1 MKRIL
6 LLLVQAMSMYGKALH
21 LLLLCI
27 VLTMMAACT
36 HCSETKDEEKAKAA
50 WQRYYEAYDAK
61 NLNRA
66 LAVID
71 SMETENF
78 IGTPK
83 ADHLRGLVYDQG
95 WQMKIAE
102 QCYKKSYQGYASDHS
117 QDWGTYADAGYRWA
131 YLRFRRGDS
140 EGAMKVTTG
149 LLQQAKGNEAFPKT
163 VKAALLMLMAE
174 IQLQLH
180 QYDEARLTGQKVYEA
195 IEQNADHGN
204 RRELDVAWA
213 CINISDIYYKTGDI
227 EGAMAWLDRCTK
239 GLALAKQGDSL
250 MMEEWKGH
258 VALKWALCQ
267 IESGHAAEAAAT
279 FAAIPRSRLME
290 PIGYREAADYLMAA
304 GRYNE
309 AADWYERID
318 STYLAT
324 DGAKMTFDI
333 IATRLSPRYLAYR
346 KAGRNADALVLADS
360 VNAAIDSAL
369 VWQKQNDAA
378 ELAVI
383 YQTHEKELALN
394 DAKSETRIHRVLL
407 AAALLVILLIGY
419 LFWRTC
425 KYNKVLL
432 EKNRRLLADIEQRE
446 QERQQTIVQLKAEPQ
461 ENLTTNQ
468 QLFCRICDLMDG
480 PDHIYTDTDMDRNRL
495 AQLLGTNEHYVT
507 DAISTCTNGKSVN
520 GFLNEYRLRYAARL
534 LATTTDAVVVI
545 AELSGF
551 SRSSFFR
558 IFSDAYGMSPSDYRR
573 VARK

>member
-1 MKRIL
+1 MKHRI
-6 LLLVQAMSMYGKALH
+6 YIF
-21 LLLLCI
+21 LLCAL
-27 VLTMMAACT
+27 LTMMAACT
-36 HCSETKDEEKAKAA
+36 HSSETKDDEKAKAA

-71 SMETENF
+71 SMETEKMVS
-78 IGTPK
+78 TPK

-102 QCYKKSYQGYASDHS
+102 QFYKKSYQGYAPDPS
-117 QDWGTYADAGYRWA
+117 QDWGTYTDTGYRWA
-131 YLRFRRGDS
+131 CLRFRRGDT
-140 EGAMKVTTG
+140 EGALNVITG
-149 LLQQAKGNEAFPKT
+149 LLQQAKENEAFPKDQET
-163 VKAALLMLMAE
+163 ALLMLMAE

-180 QYDEARLTGQKVYEA
+180 HYDEALLTGQKVYEA
-195 IEQNADHGN
+195 IEQKADNGDQ
-204 RRELDVAWA
+204 RELDMAWA
-213 CINISDIYYKTGDI
+213 CINISDIYHKTGDM
-227 EGAMAWLDRCTK
+227 EGAMAWLDRCAQA
-239 GLALAKQGDSL
+239 LALAKQEQGDSL
-250 MMEEWKGH
+250 IIEEWKGH
-258 VALKWALCQ
+258 VALKQALYLL
-267 IESGHAAEAAAT
+267 ESGHTNGAQAT
-279 FAAIPRSRLME
+279 YDAIPRSRLME
-290 PIGYREAADYLMAA
+290 PIGYKEAADYLMAA

-333 IATRLSPRYLAYR
+333 IASRLSPRYMAYR

-407 AAALLVILLIGY
+407 AAAILVILLIGY
-419 LFWRTC
+419 LFWRTR
-425 KYNKVLL
+425 KYNKVLI

-446 QERQQTIVQLKAEPQ
+446 QEEQQAIVQLKAEPK
-461 ENLTTNQ
+461 EKLTANQ

-480 PDHIYTDTDMDRNRL
+480 PDHIYTDTDLDRNRL

-507 DAISTCTNGKSVN
+507 DAISTCTDGKSVN
-520 GFLNEYRLRYAARL
+520 GFLNEYRLRYAAHL
-534 LATTTDAVVVI
+534 LATTTDAVAII

-573 VARK
+573 VARE

>member
-1 MKRIL
+1 MKHRI
-6 LLLVQAMSMYGKALH
+6 YIFI
-21 LLLLCI
+21 LCA
-27 VLTMMAACT
+27 VLTMVASCT
-36 HCSETKDEEKAKAA
+36 HSSETKDDEKAKAA

-71 SMETENF
+71 SMETEK
-78 IGTPK
+78 IVSTPK

-102 QCYKKSYQGYASDHS
+102 QFYKKSYQGYASDPS
-117 QDWGTYADAGYRWA
+117 QDWGSYTDAGYRWA
-131 YLRFRRGDS
+131 YLRFRRGDT
-140 EGAMKVTTG
+140 EGALNVVTE
-149 LLQQAKGNEAFPKT
+149 LLHQAKENEAFPKDQET
-163 VKAALLMLMAE
+163 ALLMLMAE

-180 QYDEARLTGQKVYEA
+180 HYDEALLTGQKVYEA
-195 IEQNADHGN
+195 IEQKAENGN
-204 RRELDVAWA
+204 GSELDMAWG
-213 CINISDIYYKTGDI
+213 CINISDIYYKTGDT
-227 EGAMAWLDRCTK
+227 EGAMAWLDRCAQALT
-239 GLALAKQGDSL
+239 LAKQEQGDSL
-250 MMEEWKGH
+250 IIEEWKGH
-258 VALKWALCQ
+258 VALKQALYLL
-267 IESGHAAEAAAT
+267 ESGHTNGAQAT
-279 FAAIPRSRLME
+279 YDAIPRSRLME

-304 GRYNE
+304 GRYDE

-333 IATRLSPRYLAYR
+333 IATRLSPRYMAYR

-360 VNAAIDSAL
+360 VSAAIDSAL

-378 ELAVI
+378 ELAFI

-407 AAALLVILLIGY
+407 VAAILVLLLIGY
-419 LFWRTC
+419 LFWRTRQ
-425 KYNKVLL
+425 YNKELL
-432 EKNRRLLADIEQRE
+432 EKNRRLLAEIEQRE
-446 QERQQTIVQLKAEPQ
+446 QEEQQAIVQLKAEPQ
-461 ENLTTNQ
+461 ENLTANQ
-468 QLFCRICDLMDG
+468 QLFCRICDLMENSDN
-480 PDHIYTDTDMDRNRL
+480 IYTDVDLDRNRL

-520 GFLNEYRLRYAARL
+520 AFLNEYRLRYAARL
-534 LATTTDAVVVI
+534 LATTDDSITVI

-551 SRSSFFR
+551 SRSSFYR
-558 IFSDAYGMSPSDYRR
+558 IFSDAYGMSPSDYRK

>member
-1 MKRIL
+1 MKHRI
-6 LLLVQAMSMYGKALH
+6 YIFI
-21 LLLLCI
+21 LCA
-27 VLTMMAACT
+27 VLTMVASCT
-36 HCSETKDEEKAKAA
+36 HSSETKDDEKAKAA
-50 WQRYYEAYDAK
+50 WQRYHEAYDAK

-71 SMETENF
+71 SMETEKMVS
-78 IGTPK
+78 TPK

-102 QCYKKSYQGYASDHS
+102 QFYKKSYQGYASDPS
-117 QDWGTYADAGYRWA
+117 QDWGSYTDAGYRWA
-131 YLRFRRGDS
+131 YLRFRRGDT
-140 EGAMKVTTG
+140 EGALNVVTE
-149 LLQQAKGNEAFPKT
+149 LLHQAKENEAFPKDQET
-163 VKAALLMLMAE
+163 ALLMLMAE

-180 QYDEARLTGQKVYEA
+180 QYDEALLTGQKVYEA
-195 IEQNADHGN
+195 IEQKAENGN
-204 RRELDVAWA
+204 GSELDMVWG
-213 CINISDIYYKTGDI
+213 CINISDIYYKTGDT
-227 EGAMAWLDRCTK
+227 EGAMAWLDRCAQA
-239 GLALAKQGDSL
+239 LNLAKQEQGDSL
-250 MMEEWKGH
+250 IIEEWKGH
-258 VALKWALCQ
+258 VALKLALYLL
-267 IESGHAAEAAAT
+267 ESGQTNGAQAT
-279 FAAIPRSRLME
+279 YDAIPRSRLME

-304 GRYNE
+304 GRYDE

-333 IATRLSPRYLAYR
+333 IATRLSPRYMAYR
-346 KAGRNADALVLADS
+346 KAGRNVDALVFADS
-360 VNAAIDSAL
+360 VSAAIDSAL
-369 VWQKQNDAA
+369 VWEKQNDAA

-394 DAKSETRIHRVLL
+394 EAKSETRIHRVLL
-407 AAALLVILLIGY
+407 AAAILVILLIGY
-419 LFWRTC
+419 LFWRTR
-425 KYNKVLL
+425 KYNKELL
-432 EKNRRLLADIEQRE
+432 EKNRRLLADIEQHE
-446 QERQQTIVQLKAEPQ
+446 QEEQQAIVQLKAEPK
-461 ENLTTNQ
+461 EKLTANQ

-507 DAISTCTNGKSVN
+507 DAISTCTDGKSVN

-534 LATTTDAVVVI
+534 LATTTDAVAII

>member
-1 MKRIL
+1 MKHRI
-6 LLLVQAMSMYGKALH
+6 YIFI
-21 LLLLCI
+21 LCA
-27 VLTMMAACT
+27 VLTMVASCT
-36 HCSETKDEEKAKAA
+36 HSSETKDDEKAKAA
-50 WQRYYEAYDAK
+50 WQRYHEAYDAK

-71 SMETENF
+71 SMETEK
-78 IGTPK
+78 IVSTPK

-102 QCYKKSYQGYASDHS
+102 QFYKKSYQGYASDPS
-117 QDWGTYADAGYRWA
+117 QDWGSYTDAGYRWA
-131 YLRFRRGDS
+131 YLRFRRGDT
-140 EGAMKVTTG
+140 EGALNVVTE
-149 LLQQAKGNEAFPKT
+149 LLHQAKENEAFPKDQET
-163 VKAALLMLMAE
+163 ALLMLMAE

-180 QYDEARLTGQKVYEA
+180 QYDEALLTGQKVYEA
-195 IEQNADHGN
+195 IEQKAENGN
-204 RRELDVAWA
+204 GSELDMAWA
-213 CINISDIYYKTGDI
+213 CINISDIHHQTGDT
-227 EGAMAWLDRCTK
+227 EGAMAWLDRCAQALT
-239 GLALAKQGDSL
+239 LAKQKQGDSL
-250 MMEEWKGH
+250 MIEEWKGH
-258 VALKWALCQ
+258 VALKQALYLL
-267 IESGHAAEAAAT
+267 ESGHANGAQAT
-279 FAAIPRSRLME
+279 YDAIPRSRLME

-304 GRYNE
+304 GRYDE

-333 IATRLSPRYLAYR
+333 IATRLSPRYMAYR
-346 KAGRNADALVLADS
+346 KAGRNVDALVFADS
-360 VNAAIDSAL
+360 VSAAIDSAL

-407 AAALLVILLIGY
+407 AAAILVILLIGY
-419 LFWRTC
+419 LFWRAR

-446 QERQQTIVQLKAEPQ
+446 QEEQQAIVQLKAEPK
-461 ENLTTNQ
+461 EKLTANQ

-507 DAISTCTNGKSVN
+507 DAISTCTDGKRVN

-534 LATTTDAVVVI
+534 LATTTDAVAII

>member
-1 MKRIL
+1 M
-6 LLLVQAMSMYGKALH
+6 VAS
-21 LLLLCI
+21 
-27 VLTMMAACT
+27 CT
-36 HCSETKDEEKAKAA
+36 HSSETKDDEKAKAA
-50 WQRYYEAYDAK
+50 WQRYHEAYDAK

-71 SMETENF
+71 SMETEKMVS
-78 IGTPK
+78 TPK

-102 QCYKKSYQGYASDHS
+102 QFYKKSYQGYASDPS
-117 QDWGTYADAGYRWA
+117 QDWGSYTDAGYRWA
-131 YLRFRRGDS
+131 YLRFRRGDT
-140 EGAMKVTTG
+140 EGALNVVTE
-149 LLQQAKGNEAFPKT
+149 LLHQAKENEAFPKDQET
-163 VKAALLMLMAE
+163 ALLMLMAE

-180 QYDEARLTGQKVYEA
+180 HYDEALLTGQKVYEA
-195 IEQNADHGN
+195 IEQKAENGN
-204 RRELDVAWA
+204 GSELDMAWG
-213 CINISDIYYKTGDI
+213 CINISDIYYKTGDT
-227 EGAMAWLDRCTK
+227 EGAMAWLDRCAQA
-239 GLALAKQGDSL
+239 LNLAKQEQGDSL
-250 MMEEWKGH
+250 MIEEWKGH
-258 VALKWALCQ
+258 VALKQALYLL
-267 IESGHAAEAAAT
+267 ESGHTNGAQAT
-279 FAAIPRSRLME
+279 YDAIPRSRLME

-304 GRYNE
+304 GRYDE

-333 IATRLSPRYLAYR
+333 IATRLSPRYMAYR
-346 KAGRNADALVLADS
+346 KAGRNANALVFADS
-360 VNAAIDSAL
+360 VSAAIDSAL

-407 AAALLVILLIGY
+407 AAAILVILLIGY
-419 LFWRTC
+419 LFWRAR
-425 KYNKVLL
+425 KYNKELL

-446 QERQQTIVQLKAEPQ
+446 QEEQQAIVQLKAEPQ
-461 ENLTTNQ
+461 EKLTANQ

-507 DAISTCTNGKSVN
+507 DAISTCADGKSVN

-534 LATTTDAVVVI
+534 LATTTDAVAII

>member
-1 MKRIL
+1 M
-6 LLLVQAMSMYGKALH
+6 VAS
-21 LLLLCI
+21 
-27 VLTMMAACT
+27 CT
-36 HCSETKDEEKAKAA
+36 HSSETKDDEKAKAA
-50 WQRYYEAYDAK
+50 WQRYHEAYDAK

-71 SMETENF
+71 SMETEKMVS
-78 IGTPK
+78 TPK

-102 QCYKKSYQGYASDHS
+102 QFYKKSYQGYASDPS
-117 QDWGTYADAGYRWA
+117 QDWGSYTDAGYRWA
-131 YLRFRRGDS
+131 YLRFRRGDT
-140 EGAMKVTTG
+140 EGALNVVTE
-149 LLQQAKGNEAFPKT
+149 LLHQAKENEAFPKDQET
-163 VKAALLMLMAE
+163 ALLMLMAE

-180 QYDEARLTGQKVYEA
+180 QYDEALLTGQKVYEA
-195 IEQNADHGN
+195 IEQKAENGN
-204 RRELDVAWA
+204 GSELDMAWG
-213 CINISDIYYKTGDI
+213 CINISDIYYKTGDT
-227 EGAMAWLDRCTK
+227 EGAMAWLDRCAQA
-239 GLALAKQGDSL
+239 LNLAKQEQGDSL
-250 MMEEWKGH
+250 MIEEWKGH
-258 VALKWALCQ
+258 VALKQALYLL
-267 IESGHAAEAAAT
+267 ESGHANGAQAT
-279 FAAIPRSRLME
+279 YDAIPRSRLME

-304 GRYNE
+304 GRYDE

-333 IATRLSPRYLAYR
+333 IATRLSPRYMAYR
-346 KAGRNADALVLADS
+346 KAGRNVDALVFADS
-360 VNAAIDSAL
+360 VSAAIDSAL
-369 VWQKQNDAA
+369 VWEKKNDAA

-394 DAKSETRIHRVLL
+394 EAKSETRIHRVLL
-407 AAALLVILLIGY
+407 AAAILVILLIGY
-419 LFWRTC
+419 LFWRAR
-425 KYNKVLL
+425 KYNKELL

-446 QERQQTIVQLKAEPQ
+446 QEEQQAIVQLKAEPK
-461 ENLTTNQ
+461 EKLTANQ
-468 QLFCRICDLMDG
+468 QLFCRICDLMDSS
-480 PDHIYTDTDMDRNRL
+480 DHIYTDADLDRNRL

-507 DAISTCTNGKSVN
+507 DAISTCTDGKSVN

-534 LATTTDAVVVI
+534 LATTTDAVAII

>member
-1 MKRIL
+1 M
-6 LLLVQAMSMYGKALH
+6 
-21 LLLLCI
+21 
-27 VLTMMAACT
+27 LTMVASCT
-36 HCSETKDEEKAKAA
+36 HSSETKDDEKAKAA
-50 WQRYYEAYDAK
+50 WQRYHEAYDAK

-71 SMETENF
+71 SMETEKMVS
-78 IGTPK
+78 TPK

-102 QCYKKSYQGYASDHS
+102 QFYKKSYQGYASDPS
-117 QDWGTYADAGYRWA
+117 QDWGSYTDAGYRWA
-131 YLRFRRGDS
+131 YLRFRRGDT
-140 EGAMKVTTG
+140 EGALNVVTE
-149 LLQQAKGNEAFPKT
+149 LLHQAKENEAFPKDQET
-163 VKAALLMLMAE
+163 ALLMLMAE

-180 QYDEARLTGQKVYEA
+180 QYDEALLTGQKVYEA
-195 IEQNADHGN
+195 IEQKAENGN
-204 RRELDVAWA
+204 GRELDVAWG
-213 CINISDIYYKTGDI
+213 CINISDIYYKTGDT
-227 EGAMAWLDRCTK
+227 EGAMAWLDRCAQA
-239 GLALAKQGDSL
+239 LNLAKQEQGDSL
-250 MMEEWKGH
+250 MIEEWKGH
-258 VALKWALCQ
+258 VALKQALYLL
-267 IESGHAAEAAAT
+267 ESGHANGAQAT
-279 FAAIPRSRLME
+279 YDAIPRSRLME

-304 GRYNE
+304 GRYDE

-333 IATRLSPRYLAYR
+333 IATRLSPRYMAYR
-346 KAGRNADALVLADS
+346 KAGRNVDALVFADS
-360 VNAAIDSAL
+360 VSAAIDSAL

-407 AAALLVILLIGY
+407 AAAILVILLIGY
-419 LFWRTC
+419 LFWRAR

-446 QERQQTIVQLKAEPQ
+446 QEEQQAIVQLKAEPK
-461 ENLTTNQ
+461 EKLTANQ
-468 QLFCRICDLMDG
+468 QLFCRICDLMDSS
-480 PDHIYTDTDMDRNRL
+480 DHIYTDADLDRNRL

-507 DAISTCTNGKSVN
+507 DAISTCADGKSVN
-520 GFLNEYRLRYAARL
+520 NFLNEYRLRYAAHL
-534 LATTTDAVVVI
+534 LATTKDPVALI

-558 IFSDAYGMSPSDYRR
+558 VFSDAYGMSPSDYRK

>member
-1 MKRIL
+1 MKQRIYIISL
-6 LLLVQAMSMYGKALH
+6 YA
-21 LLLLCI
+21 
-27 VLTMMAACT
+27 VLTIVAACT
-36 HCSETKDEEKAKAA
+36 HSSETKDDGKAKAA

-71 SMETENF
+71 SMETEK
-78 IGTPK
+78 IVSTPK
-83 ADHLRGLVYDQG
+83 ANHLRGLVYDQG

-102 QCYKKSYQGYASDHS
+102 QFYKKSYQGYTSDPS
-117 QDWGTYADAGYRWA
+117 KDWGTYADAGYRWA
-131 YLRFRRGDS
+131 YLRFRRGDT

-149 LLQQAKGNEAFPKT
+149 LLQQAKGNEAFPKGK
-163 VKAALLMLMAE
+163 VSALLMLMAE

-195 IEQNADHGN
+195 VQQNADNGKI
-204 RRELDVAWA
+204 RELDMPWA
-213 CINISDIYYKTGDI
+213 CMNISDIYHKTGDI
-227 EGAMAWLDRCTK
+227 KGALAWLDRCAQ
-239 GLALAKQGDSL
+239 ALTRAKQGDSL
-250 MMEEWKGH
+250 MIEEWKGH
-258 VALKWALCQ
+258 VALKRALCQ

-304 GRYNE
+304 GRYDE
-309 AADWYERID
+309 AAGWYERID

-333 IATRLSPRYLAYR
+333 IASRLSPRYMAYR

-360 VNAAIDSAL
+360 VSAAIDSAL

-394 DAKSETRIHRVLL
+394 EAQSETRIHRILL
-407 AAALLVILLIGY
+407 AAAILVILLIGY
-419 LFWRTC
+419 LFWRAR

-446 QERQQTIVQLKAEPQ
+446 QEEQQAIVQLKAEPK
-461 ENLTTNQ
+461 EKLTANQ
-468 QLFCRICDLMDG
+468 QLFCRICDLMDSS
-480 PDHIYTDTDMDRNRL
+480 DHIYTDADLDRNRL

-534 LATTTDAVVVI
+534 LATTTDAVAVI

-573 VARK
+573 AARK

>member
-1 MKRIL
+1 M
-6 LLLVQAMSMYGKALH
+6 
-21 LLLLCI
+21 
-27 VLTMMAACT
+27 LTMVASCT
-36 HCSETKDEEKAKAA
+36 HSSETKDDEKAKAA
-50 WQRYYEAYDAK
+50 WQRYHEAYDAK

-71 SMETENF
+71 SMETEKMVS
-78 IGTPK
+78 TPK

-102 QCYKKSYQGYASDHS
+102 QFYKKSYQGYASDPS
-117 QDWGTYADAGYRWA
+117 QDWGSYTDAGYRWA
-131 YLRFRRGDS
+131 YLRFRRGDT
-140 EGAMKVTTG
+140 EGALNVVTE
-149 LLQQAKGNEAFPKT
+149 LLHQAKENEAFPKDQET
-163 VKAALLMLMAE
+163 ALLMLMAE

-180 QYDEARLTGQKVYEA
+180 HYDEALLTGQKVYEA
-195 IEQNADHGN
+195 IEQKAENGN
-204 RRELDVAWA
+204 GRELDVAWG
-213 CINISDIYYKTGDI
+213 CINISDIYYKTGDT
-227 EGAMAWLDRCTK
+227 EGAMAWLDRCAQA
-239 GLALAKQGDSL
+239 LNLAKQEQGDSL
-250 MMEEWKGH
+250 MIEEWKGH
-258 VALKWALCQ
+258 VALKQALYLL
-267 IESGHAAEAAAT
+267 ESGHANGAQAT
-279 FAAIPRSRLME
+279 YDAIPRSRLME

-304 GRYNE
+304 GRYDE

-333 IATRLSPRYLAYR
+333 IATRLSPRYMAYR
-346 KAGRNADALVLADS
+346 KAGRNVDALVFADS
-360 VNAAIDSAL
+360 VSAAIDSAL

-407 AAALLVILLIGY
+407 AAAILVILLIGY
-419 LFWRTC
+419 LFWRAR

-446 QERQQTIVQLKAEPQ
+446 QEEQQAIVQLKAEPK
-461 ENLTTNQ
+461 EKLTANQ

-507 DAISTCTNGKSVN
+507 DAISTCTDGKSVN

-534 LATTTDAVVVI
+534 LATTTDAVAII

>member
-1 MKRIL
+1 MKQRIYII
-6 LLLVQAMSMYGKALH
+6 S
-21 LLLLCI
+21 LCA
-27 VLTMMAACT
+27 VLTTVAACT
-36 HCSETKDEEKAKAA
+36 HSSETKDDGKAKAA

-71 SMETENF
+71 SMETEK
-78 IGTPK
+78 IVSKPK
-83 ADHLRGLVYDQG
+83 ANHLRGFVYDQG

-102 QCYKKSYQGYASDHS
+102 QFYKKSYQGYTSDPS
-117 QDWGTYADAGYRWA
+117 KDWGTYADAGYRWA
-131 YLRFRRGDS
+131 YLRFRRGDT
-140 EGAMKVTTG
+140 EGAMKVSTG
-149 LLQQAKGNEAFPKT
+149 LLQQAKGNEAFPKGK
-163 VKAALLMLMAE
+163 VSALMMLMAE

-180 QYDEARLTGQKVYEA
+180 QYDEACLTGQKVYETVQ
-195 IEQNADHGN
+195 QNADNGN
-204 RRELDVAWA
+204 IRELDVAWV
-213 CINISDIYYKTGDI
+213 CMNISDIYHKTGDI
-227 EGAMAWLDRCTK
+227 KGALAWLDRCAQ
-239 GLALAKQGDSL
+239 ALTRAKQGDSL
-250 MMEEWKGH
+250 MIEEWKGH
-258 VALKWALCQ
+258 VALKRALCQ
-267 IESGHAAEAAAT
+267 IESDHAAEAAAT

-304 GRYNE
+304 GRYDE
-309 AADWYERID
+309 AAGWYERID

-333 IATRLSPRYLAYR
+333 IASRLSPRYMAYR

-360 VNAAIDSAL
+360 VSAAIDSAL

-394 DAKSETRIHRVLL
+394 DAKSETRIHRILL
-407 AAALLVILLIGY
+407 AAAILVILLIGY
-419 LFWRTC
+419 LFWRAR

-446 QERQQTIVQLKAEPQ
+446 QEEQQAIVQLKAEPK
-461 ENLTTNQ
+461 EKLTANQ
-468 QLFCRICDLMDG
+468 QLFCRICDLMDSS
-480 PDHIYTDTDMDRNRL
+480 DHIYTDADLDRNRL

-507 DAISTCTNGKSVN
+507 DAISTCTDGKSVN

-534 LATTTDAVVVI
+534 LATTTDAVAVI

-573 VARK
+573 AARK